1 MEADNTN
8 TGWYYKDFS
17 VNAVQKHT
25 QHGATSD
32 RKIKPGE
39 TLIMFS
45 NNYNKDVGYSVHRCP
60 QHLEPGIPLFD
71 YEDCEGW
78 IVYDPTSDPV
88 CHVYDDLPEIENI
101 NINVYTKF
109 PTYGWFKVY
118 GVANGKNGDD
128 NNTERESFTI
138 FDKEGKSWKC
148 TNLNNGWYKTV
159 ITLKAVKGDHEKDI
173 RIMTANEISDEKS
186 ILLFNGN
193 SYEKHNNDTGYYYD
207 GSWHAGKPSGVN

>member
-1 MEADNTN
+1 MNDDKTN

-25 QHGATSD
+25 QHGATGD

-45 NNYNKDVGYSVHRCP
+45 NNYNNSVGYSVHRCP

-78 IVYDPTSDPV
+78 IVYDPTSAPTWNI
-88 CHVYDDLPEIENI
+88 YDAMPTIENI
-101 NINVYTKF
+101 KFTIYTKF
-109 PTYGWFKVY
+109 QTYGWFKVY
-118 GVANGKNGDD
+118 GVAHENNGK
-128 NNTERESFTI
+128 REQFTI
-138 FDKEGKSWKC
+138 FDKENNKSWSC
-148 TNLNNGWYKTV
+148 TNAGNGWYETV

-173 RIMTANEISDEKS
+173 RIMKDNQISDDKS

-193 SYEKHNNDTGYYYD
+193 SYEKHNDTGYYD
-207 GSWHAGKPSGVN
+207 GSSWHAGKPSEVN